1 MRADINHFETRH
13 NSLRDNDLD
22 LGGIGLRGCQEI
34 NRKKMDPTFKMH
46 CANKNSI

>member
-13 NSLRDNDLD
+13 NNPLRDNDLD

-34 NRKKMDPTFKMH
+34 NRKKNGSNF
-46 CANKNSI
+46 